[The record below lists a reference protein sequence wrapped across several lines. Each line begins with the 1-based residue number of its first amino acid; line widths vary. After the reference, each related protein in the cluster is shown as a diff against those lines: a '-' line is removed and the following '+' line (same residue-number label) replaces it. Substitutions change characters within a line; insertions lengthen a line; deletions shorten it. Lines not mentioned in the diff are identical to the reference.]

1 MAAPVV
7 QVLEDGERNYTIH
20 VIGEADV
27 TGGTIVDV
35 STLSANTRFGVPTQL
50 RLDRIQYATDATIK
64 FDWDADTDITF
75 FVAPPGEDTFDYRD
89 EGGIN
94 NNAGTGKTGDVLI
107 PAPAAAA
114 DYTATLWF
122 TKKFG

>member
-1 MAAPVV
+1 MAVIT
-7 QVLEDGERNYTIH
+7 QILEDSERNFTVH
-20 VIGEADV
+20 VIGEADAA
-27 TGGTIVDV
+27 GATIVDV
-35 STLSANTRFGVPTQL
+35 DTLSANTRFGVPTAL
-50 RLDRIQYATDATIK
+50 RLDRIQYSTDKTIK
-64 FDWDADTDITF
+64 FDWDATANITF
-75 FVAPPGEDTFDYRD
+75 FVAAPGQDTIDFRD

-94 NNAGTGKTGDVLI
+94 NNAGTGVTGDVLI